1 MNRTPLL
8 VVALVLAIW
17 TMPAWYP
24 SFVSPVAAAPLAANS
39 SATLVLTTPPG
50 LNPPLW
56 GSHSL
61 PVAPDAP
68 RPPRSYLR
76 GPFSEVRIALKRSS
90 LIHVR
95 ETVHV
100 INTTVLNKHA
110 IQKLVSAINSIK
122 DRRTVSGVCVGRP
135 AGGRLFGPAW
145 LTFVRADGS
154 TVRAVDNGPGACGG
168 GLTVNGVRGLVDTGS
183 VWNQIISLTRPHRR
197 P

>member
-8 VVALVLAIW
+8 VVALVLASW
-17 TMPAWYP
+17 TLPAWHL
-24 SFVSPVAAAPLAANS
+24 SFIPPVAAAPQGAKSCASLGLTARPCPNPQLA
-39 SATLVLTTPPG
+39 G
-50 LNPPLW
+50 IPPLS
-56 GSHSL
+56 G
-61 PVAPDAP
+61 APDAP

-76 GPFSEVRIALKRSS
+76 GPFSEVRIALKRGS

-100 INTTVLNKHA
+100 INTTVLNEHA

-122 DRRTVSGVCVGRP
+122 DRRTVSGVCFGRP

-154 TVRAVDNGPGACGG
+154 TVHAVDTGPGACGG

-183 VWNQIISLTRPHRR
+183 VWNQIITLARPHRR